1 MFVIVPFLN
10 VRFNDH
16 SAREI
21 LYAGSWANKL
31 IFIRAANR
39 ITDKRDL
46 VFIFIC
52 FKNIFPKLMKRIE
65 ELTQRSTDLPAGRQG
80 RHKDTQRKNVMII
93 LK

>member
-1 MFVIVPFLN
+1 MFVIVPFLR

-21 LYAGSWANKL
+21 LYACPWANKL
-31 IFIRAANR
+31 MLIRTVKK

-52 FKNIFPKLMKRIE
+52 FKNVYSKLMKRIE
-65 ELTQRSTDLPAGRQG
+65 ELTQLVP
-80 RHKDTQRKNVMII
+80 IYPE
-93 LK
+93 